1 MRFITGAYLSSY
13 ALSLLG
19 NSIAGVALP
28 LIVLQA
34 TGSALGAGTVAA
46 ATAVPAIIAGLL
58 MGVVIDRI
66 NRRTSSVV
74 TDLISAAAV
83 AALPIVD
90 AITGLSL
97 GWFILFGI
105 IGAVGDVPGMTAREA
120 LLPAVLRR
128 SGDSAERIVGIR
140 EGVAGVT
147 ILIGPAIAGTLMVL
161 FEGSTVLWITAAT
174 SLLAALVTLL
184 IPHETGVIVADE
196 RAPLAAGS
204 VWRPLHEGWLSL
216 LRNRLLLSL
225 TVIGLASIAVL
236 GSLQGLI
243 LPVYFT
249 LINEPGLFGFVL
261 SALALGTL
269 IGAGVYAALSSRLGR
284 RAWLLLSAAGITGG
298 IALMAALPSPWLV
311 FAGAFLVGL
320 FSGLINSLVGVLTI
334 ERIPEALRGRILS
347 TQNALMMVAAPAG
360 ILLAG
365 AVAEFAGVGAA
376 AWVVASL
383 WIGALV
389 VILAARSLRTLDSDA
404 PGEEERSAD
413 AQR

>member
-46 ATAVPAIIAGLL
+46 ATAVPAVIAGLL

-140 EGVAGVT
+140 EGIAGVT

-161 FEGSTVLWITAAT
+161 LEGSTVLWITAAT

-204 VWRPLHEGWLSL
+204 VWRQLHEGWLSL

-236 GSLQGLI
+236 GSLQGLV
-243 LPVYFT
+243 LPLYFT
-249 LINEPGLFGFVL
+249 VIGEPGLFGFVL

-269 IGAGVYAALSSRLGR
+269 VGAAVYAVLATRLGR

-347 TQNALMMVAAPAG
+347 TQNALMMVAAPAA

-365 AVAEFAGVGAA
+365 AVAEFAGVGVA

>member
-46 ATAVPAIIAGLL
+46 ATAVPAVIAGLL

-204 VWRPLHEGWLSL
+204 VWRQLHEGWLSL

-298 IALMAALPSPWLV
+298 IALMAALPGPWLV
-311 FAGAFLVGL
+311 FAGAFLIGL

-347 TQNALMMVAAPAG
+347 TQNALMMVAAPAA

-365 AVAEFAGVGAA
+365 AVAEFAGVGVA

-383 WIGALV
+383 WVVALV
-389 VILAARSLRTLDSDA
+389 VILAARSLRTLGSGV
-404 PGEEERSAD
+404 PQEEGSVD

>member
-204 VWRPLHEGWLSL
+204 VWRQLHEGWLSL

-298 IALMAALPSPWLV
+298 IALMAALPGPWLV
-311 FAGAFLVGL
+311 FAGAFLIGL

-347 TQNALMMVAAPAG
+347 TQNALMMVAAPAA

-365 AVAEFAGVGAA
+365 AVAEFAGVGVA

>member
-46 ATAVPAIIAGLL
+46 ATAVPAVIAGLL

-204 VWRPLHEGWLSL
+204 VWRQLHEGWLSL

-236 GSLQGLI
+236 GSLQGLV
-243 LPVYFT
+243 LPLYFT
-249 LINEPGLFGFVL
+249 VIGEPGLFGFVL

-269 IGAGVYAALSSRLGR
+269 VGAAVYAVLATRLGR

-347 TQNALMMVAAPAG
+347 TQNALMMVAAPAA

-365 AVAEFAGVGAA
+365 AVAEFAGVGVA

-383 WIGALV
+383 WVVALV